1 MSKRF
6 SCALLLGLCLTL
18 LGGLLTIP
26 LLAASPDADAD
37 PYDAQEAATTQA
49 ADEADDAHAL
59 HDSDHG
65 GEGHGHHLEFPLE
78 LDTYDD
84 DHIESVWGKLAH
96 RIEVEPF
103 NLIATLIFFAAILHT
118 FLANSFLKISHRIK
132 HAHDEKWTKLKEADP
147 NVQVPVSLRATLFH
161 FLGEIEAVFGIWL
174 VPLISATVLY
184 YGAYAIGHGDG
195 IIEALLFGW
204 DHVIHYF
211 HSEEHYL
218 QQGEYVNRY
227 SEAIFV
233 VVIMAMASTT
243 PIIRFSEDMLRYV
256 ARVGGETPLAWW
268 FSILTVA
275 PLLGSFITEP
285 AAMTVAALLLGRQ
298 FYSLDPSNKLKF
310 ATLGLLFVNVSVGGT
325 LTNFAAPPVLM
336 VQGVWGFDIVYMLSN
351 FGWKAATGIL
361 ISNVLYLLVF
371 LPEFR
376 QLNQKAKGR
385 EDSDARP
392 FPIPVWV
399 TLLNLLFIGWT
410 VLVLHHHSLVI
421 MGFLFFMAFTAATG
435 HHHDRVNLRGPI
447 LVGFFLAALVTH
459 GGFQS
464 WWIAPVLS
472 SLDQVPLFFGST
484 ILTAFNDN
492 AAITFLASLVPDF
505 NPALG
510 TELARNSSYAVVAGA
525 VTGGG
530 LTVIANAPN
539 PAGQSLLQRYFADGI
554 NPLGLL
560 LGALI
565 PTIVMGCCFMLL

>member
-1 MSKRF
+1 MSQRF

-18 LGGLLTIP
+18 FGGLLAVP
-26 LLAASPDADAD
+26 LLSAASGPEE
-37 PYDAQEAATTQA
+37 PT
-49 ADEADDAHAL
+49 HASAEVEL
-59 HDSDHG
+59 SEHSHDVHGAHG
-65 GEGHGHHLEFPLE
+65 GGHGAHLEFPLE
-78 LDTYDD
+78 LDSYDD
-84 DHIESVWGKLAH
+84 AHIESLWGKLVH

-103 NLIATLIFFAAILHT
+103 NLIATLIFFSAILHT
-118 FLANSFLKISHRIK
+118 FLANSFLKISHRIE
-132 HAHDEKWTKLKEADP
+132 HAHEEKWAKLKETDP
-147 NVQVPVSLRATLFH
+147 ELRVPVSLRATIFH

-184 YGAYAIGHGDG
+184 YGASAFSHGEG
-195 IIEALLFGW
+195 MVEALLFGW
-204 DHVIHYF
+204 DHVLHYF
-211 HSEEHYL
+211 HAEEHYL

-256 ARVGGETPLAWW
+256 ARIGGETPLAWW

-298 FYSLDPSNKLKF
+298 FYALNPSNRLKF

-336 VQGVWGFDIVYMLSN
+336 VQSIWGFDIMHMLTN

-361 ISNVLYLLVF
+361 IANVIYLLIF
-371 LPEFR
+371 LSEFR
-376 QLNQKAKGR
+376 RLNQKARER
-385 EDSDARP
+385 EDESAKT
-392 FPIPVWV
+392 FPIPIWV
-399 TLLNLLFIGWT
+399 TGLNLLFIGWT

-421 MGFLFFMAFTAATG
+421 MGFLFFMAFTQATG

-472 SLDQVPLFFGST
+472 SLDQLPLFFGST

-505 NPALG
+505 NPNLG

-539 PAGQSLLQRYFADGI
+539 PAGQSLLQRYFQDGI
-554 NPLGLL
+554 NPLGLF
-560 LGALI
+560 LGAAL
-565 PTIVMGCCFMLL
+565 PTAVMACCFLLL